1 MRPVESEHPR
11 RRFLR
16 TGALA
21 LAGTCVSAGRSLL
34 QAQAPD
40 PVLLPSFVAD
50 VDGNGL
56 LDPVDPQL
64 VQNAL
69 AARRGFDLTPHA
81 AYDVRTDVFGR
92 GVVDR
97 FAVESVRRTVQA
109 QSDGLVR
116 PERRPITVA
125 WHYGWYGAEVRPP
138 GLQTVRFKGG
148 DYRSQDPEIE
158 TLFNDQKNE
167 FGITVDALSWI
178 PPRFNRDLLNNYRGG
193 LLNAPNLRTR
203 QLALLYEST
212 IALSLTGDR
221 IDFSEPSVPALLR
234 DDFAHMGRFLAEARD
249 AAGARIFTLD
259 GRPAVFIFGSHTWGL
274 LPVEGVQF
282 SIFERAMDAAR
293 EAFRGEYGTPPFV
306 VGEEMHLAAGGPLP
320 QDRLRRMRSFD
331 AIYTYHHAP
340 LKTLRVAA
348 GLGDRLFASPR
359 YIDHQAAILRHNF
372 RLTAGVRNRY
382 TGHPVLVIPNL
393 APGFAKP
400 GYPLLMMGR
409 GEYADFMKTVRDAHV
424 GLLAE
429 GPWQGR
435 LGAELF
441 PAPIYAV
448 GSWNEEFEGH
458 AVFPAS
464 FNESLPEVVQ
474 EGFDLVMAIKET
486 FGWNHYAER
495 DVLP

>member
-1 MRPVESEHPR
+1 
-11 RRFLR
+11 
-16 TGALA
+16 
-21 LAGTCVSAGRSLL
+21 
-34 QAQAPD
+34 
-40 PVLLPSFVAD
+40 
-50 VDGNGL
+50 
-56 LDPVDPQL
+56 
-64 VQNAL
+64 
-69 AARRGFDLTPHA
+69 
-81 AYDVRTDVFGR
+81 
-92 GVVDR
+92 
-97 FAVESVRRTVQA
+97 
-109 QSDGLVR
+109 
-116 PERRPITVA
+116 
-125 WHYGWYGAEVRPP
+125 
-138 GLQTVRFKGG
+138 
-148 DYRSQDPEIE
+148 
-158 TLFNDQKNE
+158 
-167 FGITVDALSWI
+167 
-178 PPRFNRDLLNNYRGG
+178 
-193 LLNAPNLRTR
+193 
-203 QLALLYEST
+203 
-212 IALSLTGDR
+212 
-221 IDFSEPSVPALLR
+221 
-234 DDFAHMGRFLAEARD
+234 
-249 AAGARIFTLD
+249 
-259 GRPAVFIFGSHTWGL
+259 
-274 LPVEGVQF
+274 
-282 SIFERAMDAAR
+282 
-293 EAFRGEYGTPPFV
+293 
-306 VGEEMHLAAGGPLP
+306 
-320 QDRLRRMRSFD
+320 MRSFD

-340 LKTLRVAA
+340 LKRLRVAG

-372 RLTAGVRNRY
+372 RLTAGVENRY